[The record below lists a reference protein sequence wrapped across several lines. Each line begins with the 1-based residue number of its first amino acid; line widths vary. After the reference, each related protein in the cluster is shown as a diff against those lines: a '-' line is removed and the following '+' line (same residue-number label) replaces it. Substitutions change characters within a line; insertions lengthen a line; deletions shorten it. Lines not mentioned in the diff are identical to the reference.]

1 MKTAKQTVTTEF
13 EPIELNESV
22 KVSFERN
29 IAGDKTII
37 RGYIISSENGEYL
50 GNINVENGNLA
61 ISIKKD
67 DVGKEVTAQI
77 LTSIPEWLDSIES
90 ANKRGG
96 AYERCEVYQHLKMQ
110 SRTLIGQSVLALM
123 PHIQRLPS
131 QTFEECLRV

>member
-29 IAGDKTII
+29 VAGDKTII

-61 ISIKKD
+61 ISIKRD
-67 DVGKEVTAQI
+67 MVDKETSVKI
-77 LTSIPEWLDSIES
+77 LTSIPEWIESIES
-90 ANKRGG
+90 A
-96 AYERCEVYQHLKMQ
+96 E
-110 SRTLIGQSVLALM
+110 
-123 PHIQRLPS
+123 
-131 QTFEECLRV
+131 

>member
-29 IAGDKTII
+29 VAGDKTII

-61 ISIKKD
+61 ISIKRD
-67 DVGKEVTAQI
+67 MVDKETSANI
-77 LTSIPEWLDSIES
+77 LTSITGWIESIES
-90 ANKRGG
+90 A
-96 AYERCEVYQHLKMQ
+96 E
-110 SRTLIGQSVLALM
+110 
-123 PHIQRLPS
+123 
-131 QTFEECLRV
+131 

>member
-29 IAGDKTII
+29 VAGDKTII

-61 ISIKKD
+61 ISIKRD
-67 DVGKEVTAQI
+67 MVDKETIAKI
-77 LTSIPEWLDSIES
+77 LTSIPEWIESIES
-90 ANKRGG
+90 A
-96 AYERCEVYQHLKMQ
+96 E
-110 SRTLIGQSVLALM
+110 
-123 PHIQRLPS
+123 
-131 QTFEECLRV
+131 

>member
-29 IAGDKTII
+29 VAGDKTII

-61 ISIKKD
+61 ISIKMD
-67 DVGKEVTAQI
+67 MVDKETSAKI
-77 LTSIPEWLDSIES
+77 LTSIPEWIESIES
-90 ANKRGG
+90 A
-96 AYERCEVYQHLKMQ
+96 E
-110 SRTLIGQSVLALM
+110 
-123 PHIQRLPS
+123 
-131 QTFEECLRV
+131 

>member
-29 IAGDKTII
+29 VAGDKTII

-61 ISIKKD
+61 ISIKRD
-67 DVGKEVTAQI
+67 MVDKETSANI
-77 LTSIPEWLDSIES
+77 LTSIPEWIESIES
-90 ANKRGG
+90 A
-96 AYERCEVYQHLKMQ
+96 E
-110 SRTLIGQSVLALM
+110 
-123 PHIQRLPS
+123 
-131 QTFEECLRV
+131 

>member
-29 IAGDKTII
+29 VAGDKTII

-61 ISIKKD
+61 ISIK
-67 DVGKEVTAQI
+67 GI
-77 LTSIPEWLDSIES
+77 WLIRRRVRRS
-90 ANKRGG
+90 
-96 AYERCEVYQHLKMQ
+96 
-110 SRTLIGQSVLALM
+110 
-123 PHIQRLPS
+123 LP
-131 QTFEECLRV
+131 QFLNGLRA

>member
-29 IAGDKTII
+29 VAGDKTII

-61 ISIKKD
+61 ISIKRDMVDNETSAK
-67 DVGKEVTAQI
+67 I
-77 LTSIPEWLDSIES
+77 LTSIPEWIESIES
-90 ANKRGG
+90 A
-96 AYERCEVYQHLKMQ
+96 E
-110 SRTLIGQSVLALM
+110 
-123 PHIQRLPS
+123 
-131 QTFEECLRV
+131 

>member
-29 IAGDKTII
+29 VAGDKTII

-61 ISIKKD
+61 ISIKRD
-67 DVGKEVTAQI
+67 MVDKETSTKI
-77 LTSIPEWLDSIES
+77 LTSIPEWIESIES
-90 ANKRGG
+90 A
-96 AYERCEVYQHLKMQ
+96 E
-110 SRTLIGQSVLALM
+110 
-123 PHIQRLPS
+123 
-131 QTFEECLRV
+131 

>member
-29 IAGDKTII
+29 VAGDKTII

-61 ISIKKD
+61 ISIKRD
-67 DVGKEVTAQI
+67 MVDKEMSAKI
-77 LTSIPEWLDSIES
+77 LTSIPEWIESIES
-90 ANKRGG
+90 A
-96 AYERCEVYQHLKMQ
+96 E
-110 SRTLIGQSVLALM
+110 
-123 PHIQRLPS
+123 
-131 QTFEECLRV
+131 

>member
-1 MKTAKQTVTTEF
+1 MKTTKQTVTTEF

-29 IAGDKTII
+29 VAGDKTII

-77 LTSIPEWLDSIES
+77 LASIPEWLDSIKNAE
-90 ANKRGG
+90 
-96 AYERCEVYQHLKMQ
+96 
-110 SRTLIGQSVLALM
+110 
-123 PHIQRLPS
+123 
-131 QTFEECLRV
+131 

>member
-29 IAGDKTII
+29 VAGDKTII

-61 ISIKKD
+61 ISIKREMVD
-67 DVGKEVTAQI
+67 KETSTKI
-77 LTSIPEWLDSIES
+77 LTSIPEWIESIES
-90 ANKRGG
+90 A
-96 AYERCEVYQHLKMQ
+96 E
-110 SRTLIGQSVLALM
+110 
-123 PHIQRLPS
+123 
-131 QTFEECLRV
+131 

>member
-29 IAGDKTII
+29 VAGDKTIT

-61 ISIKKD
+61 ISIKMD
-67 DVGKEVTAQI
+67 MVDKETSAKI
-77 LTSIPEWLDSIES
+77 LTSIPEWIESIES
-90 ANKRGG
+90 A
-96 AYERCEVYQHLKMQ
+96 E
-110 SRTLIGQSVLALM
+110 
-123 PHIQRLPS
+123 
-131 QTFEECLRV
+131 

>member
-29 IAGDKTII
+29 VAGDKTII

-61 ISIKKD
+61 ISIKRD
-67 DVGKEVTAQI
+67 MVGKETSAKI
-77 LTSIPEWLDSIES
+77 LTSIPEWIESIES
-90 ANKRGG
+90 A
-96 AYERCEVYQHLKMQ
+96 E
-110 SRTLIGQSVLALM
+110 
-123 PHIQRLPS
+123 
-131 QTFEECLRV
+131 